1 MEYYYQ
7 PFEEINVFPKT
18 FKDLLEAP
26 CRVIN
31 LDRNPERW
39 EIGEKKIKDAGFTNY
54 KRVSAVDAKD
64 TKQLEKGWSILG
76 NPKFA
81 DWDKEFKE
89 FPGKQGCFLSHFKIW
104 KEIIDNKIPYMVIL
118 EDDVMFHPK
127 WKDLAPEYF
136 QNTPKNFDVLYLG
149 AQFEFNSKFH
159 IDIGPVFC
167 THAMVVTYNGAKKL
181 WEMLLNRK
189 LGVYTIDCMIIDSM
203 KHRLMTMNNEN
214 SLFKSNPFTWYVWN
228 GNFYPTEIKNMPKDW
243 TKRNSGLVF
252 QDESFGSEVREW

>member
-1 MEYYYQ
+1 
-7 PFEEINVFPKT
+7 
-18 FKDLLEAP
+18 
-26 CRVIN
+26 
-31 LDRNPERW
+31 
-39 EIGEKKIKDAGFTNY
+39 
-54 KRVSAVDAKD
+54 
-64 TKQLEKGWSILG
+64 
-76 NPKFA
+76 
-81 DWDKEFKE
+81 
-89 FPGKQGCFLSHFKIW
+89 
-104 KEIIDNKIPYMVIL
+104 MVIL

-228 GNFYPTEIKNMPKDW
+228 GNFYPTEIKNMPKDSVPFIPVFV
-243 TKRNSGLVF
+243 RNTQNSILNP
-252 QDESFGSEVREW
+252 ESVSEIITQFVIFKFYLPVV